1 LSWAEL
7 FSTALA
13 FKVFGVAAVVL
24 AVMAVTLKNVFHCAL
39 SLAAMFFALSGVF
52 IFLDADFLAVVQ
64 ILIYVGAIVI
74 LMIFAIV
81 LTERITS
88 EAIKQTNQL
97 LIPGFILC
105 AALLVGFVY
114 IIRGAGWPAE
124 VPLVQKE
131 TIKVI
136 GRQLLSTHVEAFEV
150 ASVLLLAALV
160 GAVFLGKEIT
170 RK

>member
-1 LSWAEL
+1 MSWAEL

-114 IIRGAGWPAE
+114 VIRGAGWPAE

>member
-1 LSWAEL
+1 LSWTDL
-7 FSTALA
+7 FSASLA
-13 FKVFGVAAVVL
+13 FKLLGLVAVVF
-24 AVMAVTLKNVFHCAL
+24 AVMAVTLKNIFHCAL

-52 IFLDADFLAVVQ
+52 VLLDADFLAVVQ

-97 LIPGFILC
+97 LVPASILC
-105 AALLVGFVY
+105 AALLGAFIYV
-114 IIRGAGWPAE
+114 IRGAGWSAQ
-124 VPLVQKE
+124 VPVVQKE

-170 RK
+170 KK